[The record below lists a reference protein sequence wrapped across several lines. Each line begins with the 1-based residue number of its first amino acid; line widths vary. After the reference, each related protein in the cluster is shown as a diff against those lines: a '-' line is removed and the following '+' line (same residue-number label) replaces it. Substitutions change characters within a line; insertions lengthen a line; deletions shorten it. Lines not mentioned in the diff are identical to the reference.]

1 KKLTSYATKTSN
13 KLGSFL
19 RFVRDN
25 FQSGTKTFIIV
36 CKPFQIEHIGL
47 TKFRFKIGTTRKDQS
62 SDVSLCCTDVIA
74 PKTDNLFTRDLMFD
88 AVPNSS
94 ASILLT
100 LDIWSFGG
108 MINEIIL
115 VPFLQRQT
123 HQPSIYNTWFA
134 KPYVKEIRAV
144 VTVTADSTRRE
155 DRCHARSGPPEGGRG
170 GRRR

>member
-19 RFVRDN
+19 RLVCDN

-36 CKPFQIEHIGL
+36 RKPFQY
-47 TKFRFKIGTTRKDQS
+47 
-62 SDVSLCCTDVIA
+62 LCCTDVIA

-123 HQPSIYNTWFA
+123 RQSSIYNTWFA
-134 KPYVKEIRAV
+134 KPYVKEIHAI
-144 VTVTADSTRRE
+144 VTADSH
-155 DRCHARSGPPEGGRG
+155 CHACSGPPEGGRG
-170 GRRR
+170 RGRR

>member
-1 KKLTSYATKTSN
+1 MKYQLPFVY
-13 KLGSFL
+13 SF
-19 RFVRDN
+19 
-25 FQSGTKTFIIV
+25 
-36 CKPFQIEHIGL
+36 
-47 TKFRFKIGTTRKDQS
+47 
-62 SDVSLCCTDVIA
+62 SLCCTDVIA

-123 HQPSIYNTWFA
+123 RQPFIY
-134 KPYVKEIRAV
+134 KYVAEIIKRQFRKNLLI
-144 VTVTADSTRRE
+144 RR
-155 DRCHARSGPPEGGRG
+155 DLHTFFTI
-170 GRRR
+170 